1 MDTFSPD
8 GSVLATA
15 QQGRGLLWDPVSG
28 KELRVLAPAPMVSRM
43 AFSPQGGMLAVANY
57 TVRPGL
63 RLKVGS
69 GAAFVQVW
77 A

>member
-1 MDTFSPD
+1 
-8 GSVLATA
+8 
-15 QQGRGLLWDPVSG
+15 
-28 KELRVLAPAPMVSRM
+28 MVSRM